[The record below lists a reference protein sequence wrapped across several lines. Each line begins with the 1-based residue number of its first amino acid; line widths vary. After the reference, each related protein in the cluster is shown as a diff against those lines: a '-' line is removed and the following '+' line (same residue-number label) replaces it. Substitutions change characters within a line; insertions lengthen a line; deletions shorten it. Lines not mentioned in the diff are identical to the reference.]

1 MYIVKKYKYFYE
13 SGDVGIARFYWTSK
27 RGRNMIAHIVK
38 SPENFEL
45 TIIYNTHI
53 VKHSDKIQ
61 TLNGI

>member
-1 MYIVKKYKYFYE
+1 M
-13 SGDVGIARFYWTSK
+13 SLGMQVGIARFTGHQK
-27 RGRNMIAHIVK
+27 GGRNMIAHIVK

-61 TLNGI
+61 TLNGIQKQVVVPQ